1 MSETKPDEKTEKA
14 PQSAEPQ
21 NGEPRDAEPK
31 NEEEPEAKTPQPPQL
46 APAPR
51 KGVMSVE
58 LKVVYEDGF
67 SQTMGSPDMIQIR
80 QAGQG
85 LLTPTQRPTLVKA
98 VNVEAVDKALSII
111 DMVRADVEATRP
123 SDAQISQAKAAIAAQ
138 AQATDRDARM
148 GMGPQGPMG
157 GPMMGPGQPLIPPKA

>member
-14 PQSAEPQ
+14 PQNAEPQ
-21 NGEPRDAEPK
+21 NGEP
-31 NEEEPEAKTPQPPQL
+31 EEPEAKTPQPLQE
-46 APAPR
+46 APLQR
-51 KGVMSVE
+51 KGVMSFE

-67 SQTMGSPDMIQIR
+67 SQTMGTPDMIQIR

-98 VNVEAVDKALSII
+98 VNVEAVDKALGLI

-138 AQATDRDARM
+138 VQATDRDARM